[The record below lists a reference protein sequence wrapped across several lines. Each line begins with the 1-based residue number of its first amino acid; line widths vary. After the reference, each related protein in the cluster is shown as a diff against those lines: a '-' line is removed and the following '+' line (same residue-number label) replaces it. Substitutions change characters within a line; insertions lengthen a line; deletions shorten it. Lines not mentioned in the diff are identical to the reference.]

1 VKRAGKESDMM
12 SARKSLRDAV
22 ESWITPNR
30 AIPFRVRSIHRG
42 ERLRCV
48 QVDARDA
55 SGDVAICFFKHA
67 DGAWHLFPPAP
78 RRLTMRIA

>member
-1 VKRAGKESDMM
+1 MM

-30 AIPFRVRSIHRG
+30 AIPFRVRSLHRG

-48 QVDARDA
+48 RVEARDTT
-55 SGDVAICFFKHA
+55 GDVSICFFKHD
-67 DGAWHLFPPAP
+67 DGAWHVFPPAP